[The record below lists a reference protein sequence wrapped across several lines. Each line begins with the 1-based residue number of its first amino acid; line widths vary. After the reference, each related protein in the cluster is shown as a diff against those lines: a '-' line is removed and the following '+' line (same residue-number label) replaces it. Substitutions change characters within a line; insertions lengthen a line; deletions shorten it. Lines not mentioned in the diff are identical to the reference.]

1 MVKTACST
9 GDMGLV
15 PGSGRSSGEANG
27 NPLWCTCLAN
37 PVDRGVLRVTVQ
49 GVAKELDM
57 SVSREQQLK

>member
-9 GDMGLV
+9 GDMGLA